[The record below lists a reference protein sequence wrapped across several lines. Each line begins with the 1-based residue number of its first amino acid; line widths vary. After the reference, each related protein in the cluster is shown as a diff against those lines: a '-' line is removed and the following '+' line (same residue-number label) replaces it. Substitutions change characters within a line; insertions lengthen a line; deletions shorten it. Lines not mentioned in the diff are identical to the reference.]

1 MAIKYPQSQGQTSA
15 ISSAALAG
23 AIIGQLT
30 FGSLADRLGRR
41 AIFVSTITIVI
52 VGALG
57 SATVVE
63 SEVINIYTQLT
74 LWLLLLGLGIGG
86 EYPLSEFKGQ
96 GLMVVQASG
105 GVERGALSSSLSSLY
120 DFFVCRRVRLFRRL
134 RQQDDFPR

>member
-1 MAIKYPQSQGQTSA
+1 MSAALPPPSAHTGLVRTCQLNESVGFLLQNVMAIKYPQSQGQTSA

-30 FGSLADRLGRR
+30 FGSLADRLGRK
-41 AIFVSTITIVI
+41 AIFVSTIAIVI

-63 SEVINIYTQLT
+63 SSVINIYTQLT

-86 EYPLSEFKGQ
+86 EYPLSEYP
-96 GLMVVQASG
+96 VQ
-105 GVERGALSSSLSSLY
+105 SLSRYNQPS
-120 DFFVCRRVRLFRRL
+120 R
-134 RQQDDFPR
+134 PSNSP